1 MGPSP
6 RIERVDHSELSIAR
20 QLHAVQMIAYAQEAK
35 LLGAIYFPPLER
47 TVQEVRAAAESFLAA
62 FLGNELV
69 GAASV
74 WPDPEG
80 IGINVASLVVSPQFQ
95 RQGIGTALMA
105 SILAAHGNEEISVQ
119 TGVKNLPA
127 LSMYARG
134 GFVELRRWFVGREP
148 LELVKLRRQPT
159 FNSAGTKNAA

>member
-1 MGPSP
+1 MDTGA
-6 RIERVDHSELSIAR
+6 RIECVDHSDLSIAR
-20 QLHAVQMIAYAQEAK
+20 QLHAVQMLAYTQEAQ

-47 TVQEVRAAAESFLAA
+47 TVEEVRAAQESFLAA
-62 FLGNELV
+62 FIGNELV

-80 IGINVASLVVSPQFQ
+80 IGVNVASLVVSPQFQ
-95 RQGIGTALMA
+95 HQGIGTALIA
-105 SILAAHGNEEISVQ
+105 SVLAAHAAGELTVQ

-127 LSMYARG
+127 LSVYARA
-134 GFVELRRWFVGREP
+134 GFVEFRRWFVGREP

-159 FNSAGTKNAA
+159 GAKNAA